1 MKRAFQSV
9 TRALCSAVVLSFAL
23 VAGGCDD
30 NNKTNTEGGEVKF
43 VINNIAEGINTFAL
57 GETKSYTVEAENIK
71 STEISYPNGWSA
83 TIVAK
88 ALAVTSPKELTA
100 DVEASGNII
109 VRYTGNNGAQGR
121 VSFRVQADA
130 TVTPDPDPKPEPT
143 PDPEGSFSISATA
156 DGSTIN
162 FRIVPDDPSAKFW
175 IGLDAE
181 ANYAQYPTPEKYV
194 EYDLKYWIN
203 GVENPGPDDFT
214 GYGAEGFK
222 ERLANGPIED
232 KFTGAPNGS
241 YIVYAYYVND
251 DLTKGFGF
259 SKVTVVVEDASTDPE
274 EPVLNLQY
282 DLGDAKQ
289 FGFPGQGAVVAFI
302 EPTNSVI
309 DWYYGAFRAEY
320 ANNMSDDE
328 IRAALKAG
336 SERDKDEY
344 HGKNFGLYIYDWNT
358 KIVLCGFYVDSNNN
372 EGPIERMPL
381 TVSLTGDADWNYADY
396 LGEWTVKGKNAR
408 GNEVSFDIS
417 IEENMY
423 NESYKIFGFTR
434 TGKDKTY
441 NAPARAN
448 FANGKIEFY
457 ENSLLGIDQESGNF
471 LGFLGYAYEISNP
484 ENVGYFNIDHQ
495 VIATGVR
502 TNNTIALDWQQF
514 TWNGDGTEHKLQ
526 YYTFVYGYLT
536 ENEIRNQYFYLYDQD
551 LESYVVSDMTI
562 TKKNTIGKSHTPK
575 AFVKRSLNK
584 R

>member
-23 VAGGCDD
+23 VAGGCND
-30 NNKTNTEGGEVKF
+30 NKNTDNEGGEVKF
-43 VINNIAEGINTFAL
+43 VINNIVEGINTFAL

-83 TIVAK
+83 TLVAK

-130 TVTPDPDPKPEPT
+130 TVDPDPEPKPEPT

-162 FRIVPDDPSAKFW
+162 FKIMPDDPSAKFW

-181 ANYAQYPTPEKYV
+181 ANYAQYPTPEQYV
-194 EYDLKYWIN
+194 AYDLDYWIN
-203 GVENPGPDDFT
+203 GED

-222 ERLANGPIED
+222 ERLASGPIED

-282 DLGDAKQ
+282 DLGDGTQ
-289 FGFPGQGAVVAFI
+289 FGEQGAGKGVVVAFI
-302 EPTNSVI
+302 EPTNSVV
-309 DWYYGAFRAEY
+309 DWYYGSFQADV
-320 ANNMSDDE
+320 ANNMTDE
-328 IRAALKAG
+328 QIRASLKQY
-336 SERDKDEY
+336 EQL
-344 HGKNFGLYIYDWNT
+344 HGQNVEIYFYEWNT
-358 KIVLCGFYVDSNNN
+358 KIVLCGFYVDANGN
-372 EGPIERMPL
+372 EGPIERVPV
-381 TVSLTGDADWNYADY
+381 TVSLTGDTDWNYADY

-408 GNEVSFDIS
+408 GNEISFDIS

-423 NESYKIFGFTR
+423 NDSYKIFGFTR

-448 FANGKIEFY
+448 FKNGQIEFY
-457 ENSLLGIDQESGNF
+457 ENALLGIDQESGNF

-502 TNNTIALDWQQF
+502 ANNTIALNWQQF
-514 TWNGDGTEHKLQ
+514 TWDGDGTAHKLQ

-536 ENEIRNQYFYLYDQD
+536 EDEIRNQYFYLYDQD

>member
-1 MKRAFQSV
+1 MKRAFQFV
-9 TRALCSAVVLSFAL
+9 TRALCSAAVLSFAL

-71 STEISYPNGWSA
+71 STEISCPNGWAA
-83 TIVAK
+83 TYTAK

-109 VRYTGNNGAQGR
+109 VRYTGNNGAVGR

-130 TVTPDPDPKPEPT
+130 TVEPDPDPKPEPT
-143 PDPEGSFSISATA
+143 PDPKGSFSISATA

-162 FRIVPDDPSAKFW
+162 FKIMPDDPTAKFW

-181 ANYAQYPTPEKYV
+181 ANYAQYPTPEQYV
-194 EYDLKYWIN
+194 AYDLDYWVN
-203 GVENPGPDDFT
+203 GED

-259 SKVTVVVEDASTDPE
+259 SKVTVVVEDASTEPE

-282 DLGDAKQ
+282 DLGDGTQ
-289 FGFPGQGAVVAFI
+289 FGEQGAGKGVVVAFI
-302 EPTNSVI
+302 EPTNSVV
-309 DWYYGAFRAEY
+309 DWYYGSFRADV
-320 ANNMSDDE
+320 ANNMTDE
-328 IRAALKAG
+328 QIRASLK
-336 SERDKDEY
+336 EY
-344 HGKNFGLYIYDWNT
+344 EQLHGQNVEIYFYEWNT
-358 KIVLCGFYVDSNNN
+358 KIVLCGFYIDANGN
-372 EGPIERMPL
+372 EGPIERVPV
-381 TVSLTGDADWNYADY
+381 TVSLTGETDWNYGDY
-396 LGEWTVKGKNAR
+396 LGEWTVKGKNAL

-423 NESYKIFGFTR
+423 NDSYKIFGFTR

-448 FANGKIEFY
+448 FKNGQIEFY

-484 ENVGYFNIDHQ
+484 ENKGYFNIDHQ
-495 VIATGVR
+495 VIARGVR
-502 TNNTIALDWQQF
+502 ANNTIALDWQQF

-536 ENEIRNQYFYLYDQD
+536 EDEIRNQYFYLYDED
-551 LESYVVSDMTI
+551 LTSYVVSDMTI

>member
-9 TRALCSAVVLSFAL
+9 TRALCSAAVLSFAL
-23 VAGGCDD
+23 VAGGCND
-30 NNKTNTEGGEVKF
+30 NKNTDNEGGEVKF
-43 VINNIAEGINTFAL
+43 VINNIVEGINTFAL

-83 TIVAK
+83 TLVAK

-130 TVTPDPDPKPEPT
+130 TVDPDPEPKPEPT

-181 ANYAQYPTPEKYV
+181 ANYAQYPTPEQYV
-194 EYDLKYWIN
+194 AYDLDYWIN
-203 GVENPGPDDFT
+203 GED

-259 SKVTVVVEDASTDPE
+259 SKVTVVVNDASAEPE

-282 DLGDAKQ
+282 DLGDGTQ
-289 FGFPGQGAVVAFI
+289 FGEQGAGKGVVVAFI
-302 EPTNSVI
+302 EPTNSVV
-309 DWYYGAFRAEY
+309 DWYYGSFQADV
-320 ANNMSDDE
+320 ANNMTDE
-328 IRAALKAG
+328 QIRASLKQY
-336 SERDKDEY
+336 EQL
-344 HGKNFGLYIYDWNT
+344 HGQNVEIYFYEWNT
-358 KIVLCGFYVDSNNN
+358 KIVLCGFYVDANGN
-372 EGPIERMPL
+372 EGPIERVPV
-381 TVSLTGDADWNYADY
+381 TVSLTGDTDWNYGDY

-423 NESYKIFGFTR
+423 NDSYKIFGFTR

-448 FANGKIEFY
+448 FKNGQIEFY
-457 ENSLLGIDQESGNF
+457 ENALLGIDQESGNF

-495 VIATGVR
+495 VIARGVR
-502 TNNTIALDWQQF
+502 ANNTIALDWQQF
-514 TWNGDGTEHKLQ
+514 TWDGDGTAHKLQ

-536 ENEIRNQYFYLYDQD
+536 EDEIRNQYFYLYDQD

>member
-23 VAGGCDD
+23 VAGGCND
-30 NNKTNTEGGEVKF
+30 NKNTDNEGGEVKF
-43 VINNIAEGINTFAL
+43 VINNIVEGINTFAF
-57 GETKSYTVEAENIK
+57 GETKSYSVEAENIK
-71 STEISYPNGWSA
+71 STEISCPNGWSA
-83 TIVAK
+83 TLVAK

-130 TVTPDPDPKPEPT
+130 TVEPDPEPKPEPT

-181 ANYAQYPTPEKYV
+181 ANYAQYPTPEQYV
-194 EYDLKYWIN
+194 AYDLDYWVN
-203 GVENPGPDDFT
+203 GED

-222 ERLANGPIED
+222 ERLASGPIED

-259 SKVTVVVEDASTDPE
+259 SKVTVVVNDASAEPE

-282 DLGDAKQ
+282 DLGDGTQ
-289 FGFPGQGAVVAFI
+289 FGEQGAGKGVVVAFI
-302 EPTNSVI
+302 EPTNSVV
-309 DWYYGAFRAEY
+309 DWYYGSFQADV
-320 ANNMSDDE
+320 ANNMTDE
-328 IRAALKAG
+328 QIRASLKQY
-336 SERDKDEY
+336 EQL
-344 HGKNFGLYIYDWNT
+344 HGQNVEIYFYEWNT
-358 KIVLCGFYVDSNNN
+358 KIVLCGFYVDANGN
-372 EGPIERMPL
+372 EGPIERVPV
-381 TVSLTGDADWNYADY
+381 TVSLTGDTDWNYGDY

-408 GNEVSFDIS
+408 GNEISFDIS

-423 NESYKIFGFTR
+423 NDSYKIFGFTR

-448 FANGKIEFY
+448 FKNGQIEFY
-457 ENSLLGIDQESGNF
+457 ENALLGIDQESGNF

-502 TNNTIALDWQQF
+502 ANNTIALNWQQF
-514 TWNGDGTEHKLQ
+514 TWKGDDKEYKLQ

-536 ENEIRNQYFYLYDQD
+536 EDEYRNQYFQLYDQD

-575 AFVKRSLNK
+575 TFVKRSLNK

>member
-1 MKRAFQSV
+1 MKRAFQFV
-9 TRALCSAVVLSFAL
+9 TRALCSAAVLSFAL

-71 STEISYPNGWSA
+71 STEISCPNGWAA
-83 TIVAK
+83 TYTAK

-109 VRYTGNNGAQGR
+109 VRYTGNNGAVGR

-130 TVTPDPDPKPEPT
+130 TVEPDPDPKPEPT
-143 PDPEGSFSISATA
+143 PDPKGSFSISATA

-162 FRIVPDDPSAKFW
+162 FKIMPDDPTAKFW

-181 ANYAQYPTPEKYV
+181 ANYAQYPTPEQYV
-194 EYDLKYWIN
+194 AYDLDYWVN
-203 GVENPGPDDFT
+203 GED

-259 SKVTVVVEDASTDPE
+259 SKVTVVVEDASTEPE

-282 DLGDAKQ
+282 DLGDGTQ
-289 FGFPGQGAVVAFI
+289 FGEQGAGKGVVVAFI
-302 EPTNSVI
+302 EPTNSVV
-309 DWYYGAFRAEY
+309 DWYYGSFRADV
-320 ANNMSDDE
+320 ANNMTDE
-328 IRAALKAG
+328 QIRASLK
-336 SERDKDEY
+336 EY
-344 HGKNFGLYIYDWNT
+344 EQLHGQNVEIYFYEWNT
-358 KIVLCGFYVDSNNN
+358 KIVLCGFYIDANGN
-372 EGPIERMPL
+372 EGPIERVPV
-381 TVSLTGDADWNYADY
+381 TVSLTGETDWNYGDY
-396 LGEWTVKGKNAR
+396 LGEWTVKGKNAL

-423 NESYKIFGFTR
+423 NDSYKIFGFTR

-441 NAPARAN
+441 NAPTRAN
-448 FANGKIEFY
+448 FKNGQIEFY

-484 ENVGYFNIDHQ
+484 ENKGYFNIDHQ
-495 VIATGVR
+495 VIARGVR
-502 TNNTIALDWQQF
+502 ANNTIALDWQQF

-536 ENEIRNQYFYLYDQD
+536 EDEIRNQYFYLYDED
-551 LESYVVSDMTI
+551 LTSYVVSDMTI

>member
-1 MKRAFQSV
+1 MKRAFQFV
-9 TRALCSAVVLSFAL
+9 TRALCSAAVLSFAL

-71 STEISYPNGWSA
+71 STEISCPNGWAA
-83 TIVAK
+83 TYTAK

-109 VRYTGNNGAQGR
+109 VRYTGNNDAVGR

-130 TVTPDPDPKPEPT
+130 TVEPDPDPKPEPT
-143 PDPEGSFSISATA
+143 PDPKGSFSISATA

-162 FRIVPDDPSAKFW
+162 FKIMPDDPTAKFW

-181 ANYAQYPTPEKYV
+181 ANYAQYPTPEQYV
-194 EYDLKYWIN
+194 AYDLDYWVN
-203 GVENPGPDDFT
+203 GED

-259 SKVTVVVEDASTDPE
+259 SKVTVVVEDASTEPE

-282 DLGDAKQ
+282 DLGDGTQ
-289 FGFPGQGAVVAFI
+289 FGEQGAGKGVVVAFI
-302 EPTNSVI
+302 EPTNSVV
-309 DWYYGAFRAEY
+309 DWYYGSFRADV
-320 ANNMSDDE
+320 ANNMTDE
-328 IRAALKAG
+328 QIRASLK
-336 SERDKDEY
+336 EY
-344 HGKNFGLYIYDWNT
+344 EQLHGQNVEIYFYEWNT
-358 KIVLCGFYVDSNNN
+358 KIVLCGFYIDANGN
-372 EGPIERMPL
+372 EGPIERVPV
-381 TVSLTGDADWNYADY
+381 TVSLTGETDWNYGDY
-396 LGEWTVKGKNAR
+396 LGEWTVKGKNAL

-423 NESYKIFGFTR
+423 NDSYKIFGFTR

-441 NAPARAN
+441 NAPTRAN
-448 FANGKIEFY
+448 FKNGQIEFY

-484 ENVGYFNIDHQ
+484 ENKGYFNIDHQ
-495 VIATGVR
+495 VIARGVR
-502 TNNTIALDWQQF
+502 ANNTIALDWQQF

-536 ENEIRNQYFYLYDQD
+536 EDEIRNQYFYLYDED
-551 LESYVVSDMTI
+551 LTSYVVSDMTI
-562 TKKNTIGKSHTPK
+562 TKKNTISKSHTRK
-575 AFVKRSLNK
+575 APVKRSLNK

>member
-23 VAGGCDD
+23 VAGGCND
-30 NNKTNTEGGEVKF
+30 NKNTDNEGGEVKF
-43 VINNIAEGINTFAL
+43 VINNIVEGINTFAL

-71 STEISYPNGWSA
+71 STEISCPNGWSA

-130 TVTPDPDPKPEPT
+130 TVKPDPDPKPEPT

-162 FRIVPDDPSAKFW
+162 FKIMPDDPSAKFW

-181 ANYAQYPTPEKYV
+181 ANYAQFPTPEKYV
-194 EYDLKYWIN
+194 EYDLNYWIN
-203 GVENPGPDDFT
+203 GED

-222 ERLANGPIED
+222 ERLASGPIED

-282 DLGDAKQ
+282 DLGDGTQ
-289 FGFPGQGAVVAFI
+289 FGEQGAGKGVVVAFI
-302 EPTNSVI
+302 EPTNSVV
-309 DWYYGAFRAEY
+309 DWYYGSFRADV
-320 ANNMSDDE
+320 ANNMTDE
-328 IRAALKAG
+328 QIRASLK
-336 SERDKDEY
+336 EY
-344 HGKNFGLYIYDWNT
+344 EQLHGQNVEIYFYEWNT
-358 KIVLCGFYVDSNNN
+358 KIVLCGFYVDANGN
-372 EGPIERMPL
+372 EGPIERVPV
-381 TVSLTGDADWNYADY
+381 TVSLTGDTDWNYGDY

-423 NESYKIFGFTR
+423 NDSYKIFGFTR

-448 FANGKIEFY
+448 FKNGQIEFY

-495 VIATGVR
+495 VIARGVR
-502 TNNTIALDWQQF
+502 ANNTIALDWQQF
-514 TWNGDGTEHKLQ
+514 TWDGDGTAHKLQ

-536 ENEIRNQYFYLYDQD
+536 EDEIRNQYFYLYDQD

>member
-23 VAGGCDD
+23 VAGGCND
-30 NNKTNTEGGEVKF
+30 NKNTDNEGGEVKF
-43 VINNIAEGINTFAL
+43 VINNIVEGINTFAF
-57 GETKSYTVEAENIK
+57 GETKSYSVEAENIK
-71 STEISYPNGWSA
+71 STEISCPNGWSA
-83 TIVAK
+83 TLVAK

-130 TVTPDPDPKPEPT
+130 TVDPDPEPKPEPT

-181 ANYAQYPTPEKYV
+181 ANYAQYPTPEQYV
-194 EYDLKYWIN
+194 AYDLDYWVN
-203 GVENPGPDDFT
+203 GED

-222 ERLANGPIED
+222 ERLASGPIED

-259 SKVTVVVEDASTDPE
+259 SKVTVVVNDASAEPE

-282 DLGDAKQ
+282 DLGDGTQ
-289 FGFPGQGAVVAFI
+289 FGEQGAGKGVVVAFI
-302 EPTNSVI
+302 EPTNSVV
-309 DWYYGAFRAEY
+309 DWYYGSFQADV
-320 ANNMSDDE
+320 ANNMTDE
-328 IRAALKAG
+328 QIRASLKQY
-336 SERDKDEY
+336 EQL
-344 HGKNFGLYIYDWNT
+344 HGQNVEIYFYEWNT
-358 KIVLCGFYVDSNNN
+358 KIVLCGFYVDANGN
-372 EGPIERMPL
+372 EGPIERVPV
-381 TVSLTGDADWNYADY
+381 TVSLTGDTDWNYGDY

-408 GNEVSFDIS
+408 GNEISFDIS

-423 NESYKIFGFTR
+423 NDSYKIFGFTR

-448 FANGKIEFY
+448 FKNGQIEFY
-457 ENSLLGIDQESGNF
+457 ENALLGIDQESGNF

-495 VIATGVR
+495 VIARGVR
-502 TNNTIALDWQQF
+502 ANNTIALDWQQF
-514 TWNGDGTEHKLQ
+514 TWDGDGTAHKLQ

-536 ENEIRNQYFYLYDQD
+536 EDEYRNQYFQLYDQD